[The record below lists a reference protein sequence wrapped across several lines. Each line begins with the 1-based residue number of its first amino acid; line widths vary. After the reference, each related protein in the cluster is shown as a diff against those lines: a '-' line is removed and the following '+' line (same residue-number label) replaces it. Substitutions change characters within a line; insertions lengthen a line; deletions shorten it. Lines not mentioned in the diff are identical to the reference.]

1 LSDATRDDSLG
12 PDATWALP
20 VYRRLSP
27 GGIRY
32 ASSGVISGGRA
43 AGTSGVPRV
52 GWGPDSGEPRSRPDQ
67 DAGRSLTDMPS
78 PYWMSIPYGMP
89 GQAGMPE
96 QDDGSGQYEAPEGE
110 SSWPADQAGAD
121 WSVPEPEPEPE
132 PGWFGRRHPDLWV
145 FGGGAL
151 VAAAAMVAAFAAASG
166 ATATGYAQ
174 TSQTTTTHAPAQPT
188 SSTREGAAP
197 AMGSACLSPAST
209 GAGR

>member
-1 LSDATRDDSLG
+1 LRDATRDDSLG
-12 PDATWALP
+12 PDAPRALP

-43 AGTSGVPRV
+43 TGTSGVPRA
-52 GWGPDSGEPRSRPDQ
+52 GWEPDSGEPTSRPDQ
-67 DAGRSLTDMPS
+67 DVAQSLTDMPTGQ
-78 PYWMSIPYGMP
+78 YGMP
-89 GQAGMPE
+89 GRYEMPG
-96 QDDGSGQYEAPEGE
+96 QDDWSGQHNVPGGE
-110 SSWPADQAGAD
+110 SSWPDDQDGAD

-174 TSQTTTTHAPAQPT
+174 TSQTTTTHTPAQPT

-197 AMGSACLSPAST
+197 AMGSACVSPASAGT
-209 GAGR
+209 GR